1 MAENNR
7 AKPPISYN
15 NHRRKSMVQTAST
28 SEQPATLSPRNCH
41 CEAQPK
47 WAALVNDVVIP
58 APQRQVPA
66 TVLRAQA
73 AINDDLALVRDHNS
87 PYDVVIDDSAN
98 VDLADGNVFYT
109 VSREEAAGRGG
120 CHSPPKLAYFVDDHA
135 EVTTNPD
142 QNGRTIRELFG
153 LDVASRLVRDF
164 ESPVDEPVGL
174 EESAVFGDGPV
185 FYTRQV
191 TPTVIIVNGKR
202 RRVTGPQLT
211 FEELVQLAFDPP
223 PTGEF
228 ICFTITYRGGPC
240 SNPEGSLLE
249 GQSVTIA
256 DGMVFNVT
264 ATDKS

>member
-1 MAENNR
+1 
-7 AKPPISYN
+7 
-15 NHRRKSMVQTAST
+15 MVQTANT
-28 SEQPATLSPRNCH
+28 GEQPAKTTLRNRQ

-47 WAALVNDVVIP
+47 WGALVNDVVIP
-58 APQRQVPA
+58 APQQQVPA

-87 PYDVVIDDSAN
+87 PNDVVIDDAAD
-98 VDLADGNVFYT
+98 VDLAEGNVFYT
-109 VSREEAAGRGG
+109 VGRETAPGRGE
-120 CHSPPKLAYFVDDHA
+120 CHSPPKLAYFVDDRA

-142 QNGRTIRELFG
+142 QNGRMIRELFG
-153 LDVASRLVRDF
+153 LDAASRLVRDF
-164 ESPVDEPVGL
+164 ESPVDEPVGPD
-174 EESAVFGDGPV
+174 ESAMFGDGPV
-185 FYTRQV
+185 FFTRQV

-223 PTGEF
+223 PAGEF

-249 GQSVTIA
+249 GQSVTITE
-256 DGMVFNVT
+256 GMVFNVT